1 MGTEADD
8 EDNDEQEDDES
19 AFVFLVL
26 DPTKTTA
33 GVRPTTDHHLV
44 WPIEFEHS
52 EQQARLAPRRGER
65 AKHAERGLEA
75 GELCNR

>member
-1 MGTEADD
+1 MRAEADD

-33 GVRPTTDHHLV
+33 GVRPTMDHHLV
-44 WPIEFEHS
+44 
-52 EQQARLAPRRGER
+52 
-65 AKHAERGLEA
+65 
-75 GELCNR
+75 